1 MQILVGQYALALIKP
16 EIQGERESTSKRE
29 GETCNVERT
38 DRMLITQVTNVAL
51 VQGCALILVK
61 ANSFYFQGL
70 YLGNS
75 FKYLVNIKIGD

>member
-29 GETCNVERT
+29 GETRNLERT

-51 VQGCALILVK
+51 VQGYTSKSKQHLFSGIVFRK
-61 ANSFYFQGL
+61 QFQVFSE
-70 YLGNS
+70 YKNW
-75 FKYLVNIKIGD
+75 